1 VSDQAPDVQT
11 VIVTDIRMPF
21 WSMVVLLVKL
31 VIAAIP
37 AMVILML
44 IGIFTFITLG
54 ELLWRHFWH

>member
-1 VSDQAPDVQT
+1 
-11 VIVTDIRMPF
+11 MPF